1 MKLIGSTKSKIT
13 EGENGEDVLD
23 LEVKKVGLVH
33 CDIFNNNYQQ
43 KSRALYTFI
52 FDKSIGQL
60 LYI

>member
-13 EGENGEDVLD
+13 EGENGEDVPD

-52 FDKSIGQL
+52 FDKSIG
-60 LYI
+60 

>member
-13 EGENGEDVLD
+13 EGEK
-23 LEVKKVGLVH
+23 VKKVGLVH